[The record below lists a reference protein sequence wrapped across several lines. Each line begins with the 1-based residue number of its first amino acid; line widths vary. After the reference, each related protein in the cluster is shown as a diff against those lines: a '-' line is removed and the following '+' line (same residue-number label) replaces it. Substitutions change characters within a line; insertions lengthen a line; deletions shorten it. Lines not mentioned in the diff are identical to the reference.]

1 VDCPGHSSLI
11 RTVIGGA
18 QIIDVVL
25 LVVDAVKGWQ
35 AQTTECLVLAELCS
49 PKLIVAL
56 NKIDQVE
63 EHERDKHLRATT
75 AKIHER
81 LRNTRFANAPVV
93 GVAACV
99 GGEKVAASTGNSSK
113 LEEKHSSTTVITT
126 HNLDLLLETLQA
138 NLDIP
143 IRNNTAPGN
152 FYFAID
158 HCFPI
163 QGRGTVLTG
172 TCLSGKIRVN
182 DMIEFPTIGLEKRKI
197 KSMQMFKRQVDEISQ
212 GDRVGICVSNFDAN
226 LLERGIACSPGT
238 ISSWDAAIAIVRKVK
253 YYQDTLPGNAKFH
266 ISVGHTTVMATAHFF
281 GARELLSATTASTQ
295 RQQQQNSSKNSKEK
309 DPNVSYSSSFLGVD
323 ATTMAESLPKL
334 EFDFEQDYL
343 QQDGLLESLEDECEN
358 KNKSCDANGTR
369 QLLNWALLEFQTPVY
384 CPVHSL
390 VIGSR
395 LDVDSSTNASA
406 CRLAFSG
413 RLIQRV
419 DPKDA
424 FSRIKIYTTKEKYG
438 VVSRLGEPYKRAD
451 DGKVVR
457 YEVFGSDL
465 FKKETNMKL
474 FIGMKL
480 LTPAGDVGEI
490 KSSFGTSGQFRVYF
504 PGGTEVK
511 EGDSLVLPYKRYLHD
526 SDKAMHQDLQL
537 PPARSGNRVEVENKK
552 KTKKKEPGVHKNGEV
567 ASLKGERL
575 ENGKLNMAI
584 ISGFF
589 APEINIKEKAG
600 WRVVIPSTGEEGF
613 ILGPFGKAGKCKVSF
628 QRGISANVGDKAELH
643 F

>member
-1 VDCPGHSSLI
+1 
-11 RTVIGGA
+11 
-18 QIIDVVL
+18 
-25 LVVDAVKGWQ
+25 
-35 AQTTECLVLAELCS
+35 
-49 PKLIVAL
+49 VAL

-63 EHERDKHLRATT
+63 EHERDQHLRAAI

-81 LRNTRFANAPVV
+81 LRPTRFANAPVV

-99 GGEKVAASTGNSSK
+99 GGEKVAAATGISSK
-113 LEEKHSSTTVITT
+113 TEEKINSTITT
-126 HNLDLLLETLQA
+126 HNLDVLLETLQA

-163 QGRGTVLTG
+163 LGRGTVLTG

-212 GDRVGICVSNFDAN
+212 GDRVGICVSNFDAD
-226 LLERGIACSPGT
+226 LLERGIACTPGT
-238 ISSWDAAIAIVRKVK
+238 ISSWDAAIAIVHKVK
-253 YYQDTLPGNAKFH
+253 YYPDSLPGNAKFH
-266 ISVGHTTVMATAHFF
+266 ISVGHTTVMATVHFW
-281 GARELLSATTASTQ
+281 GARELASITAASAQ
-295 RQQQQNSSKNSKEK
+295 IQEQQHQQNNSKDSKRK
-309 DPNVSYSSSFLGVD
+309 DPNVTYSSSFLGVD

-334 EFDFEQDYL
+334 EFDFQQDYL
-343 QQDGLLESLEDECEN
+343 QQDGLLESLDDEGESDN
-358 KNKSCDANGTR
+358 KTGSVNGR
-369 QLLNWALLEFQTPVY
+369 KQLLHWALLEFQTPVY

-395 LDVDSSTNASA
+395 LDVDSSTNTSA

-419 DPKDA
+419 DPKEA
-424 FSRIKIYTTKEKYG
+424 FSRIKLYTAKAKRG
-438 VVSRLGEPYKRAD
+438 VINRLGEPYTRAD
-451 DGKVVR
+451 DGKIVR

-480 LTPAGDVGEI
+480 VTPAGDVGEI

-504 PGGTEVK
+504 PGGTEAK
-511 EGDSLVLPYKRYLHD
+511 EGDSLVLPFKRYIHD
-526 SDKAMHQDLQL
+526 PDKVMYQDLQL
-537 PPARSGNRVEVENKK
+537 SPTRSGNRVEVENKK
-552 KTKKKEPGVHKNGEV
+552 KSKKKKEPGVHKNGEV
-567 ASLKGERL
+567 SALKGDML
-575 ENGKLNMAI
+575 ENGKHNMAI

-589 APEINIKEKAG
+589 APEINIKEKTG
-600 WRVVIPSTGEEGF
+600 WKVVVPSTGEDGF
-613 ILGPFGKAGKCKVSF
+613 IVGPFGKAGKCKVSF
-628 QRGISANVGDKAELH
+628 EQGISANVGDKAELH